1 LEPHAAHRSLTVANP
16 DAPVF
21 SPPLLRNFNGM
32 LRFRTYGKWVGA
44 LVILL
49 VIAQLGLPFLFQTRR
64 MRAYLL
70 THLEKSFGRPVEAR
84 GFSMDLLP
92 FPRVD
97 VEGVSIGE
105 NPSFGQEYFL
115 RADRLTA
122 SVRWLGLLRGHFDF
136 GTISLLRPSLILVRN
151 EQGRWN
157 LEGWLPPA
165 QSKPSPAAISYGP
178 QSPADSGN
186 HLQKIEFDEGRI
198 NFKTGDEKRPFAFT
212 NVSGSVE
219 QMSPGRW
226 QLRLEAQPWRSGIPL
241 QSTGILQVRGEVAG
255 TSARLQPAEIQVHW
269 DKVSI
274 ADLFRMITGNDY
286 GVRGAFALDGSAS
299 VGKPDSGELAAPGAW
314 KFSLHAN
321 AGKIH
326 RWDLTERGD
335 NPAISISLQ
344 GLWDVA
350 AGEARAD
357 SLTLDLP
364 HSHFVGAAKLK
375 TTGMSDWNLRVEDSG
390 IQAQDL
396 LAWYRAFQPDV
407 AEGLEARQLF
417 KASFALRGFPLS
429 WEDVQISS
437 ASGELRLPGFSS
449 PLRVGPVL
457 GAAHNNFFELLP
469 VQISLES
476 AKKESAAKPE
486 KLPAKIVVA
495 PAGQLEVRLRDDF
508 IDGKGSLRVTGKL
521 DDANDF
527 FKAAAA
533 FGQTLNRGWEITGGT
548 AGSVA
553 REWEHGAANGR
564 WSGSLTFTKAQLQAA
579 GLNLPLKLEDARL
592 EWKNGHRSATVAR
605 AAAFGATWSGS
616 ISDATALDDS
626 AGNNWKFQL
635 HADHLDA
642 ADLDLWFGPRAR
654 PNWLQRLLP
663 SLLGKSDSGARPSEL
678 LRRVTAEGELEADSL
693 SIEKIKLAHARAHVA
708 FRDLHLEVRDAEAG
722 WAGGAAR
729 GSVSAVF
736 SVPPKYEISAEV
748 EGVSLSELPWSAHWA
763 EYWSGIASGKLHLT
777 TSGVGRDA
785 LVAQLAA
792 TGELHLKNLELR
804 GWDVG
809 ASMETGALQ
818 AGNSR
823 WALADGEFTIA
834 DRALHFDSLSL
845 ENQRAKTRLDG
856 TLDFAQ
862 DLKLTFAPAATDKRV
877 AKSAVAARLFQLRG
891 PMEKPVASVE
901 VTPVTQARKQ
911 Q

>member
-1 LEPHAAHRSLTVANP
+1 MP
-16 DAPVF
+16 
-21 SPPLLRNFNGM
+21 
-32 LRFRTYGKWVGA
+32 RFRTYGKWVGA

-49 VIAQLGLPFLFQTRR
+49 VLAQLGLPFLFQTGR

-70 THLEKSFGRPVEAR
+70 THLERSFGRPVEAR
-84 GFSMDLLP
+84 GFSMDILP

-105 NPSFGQEYFL
+105 NPAFGHEYFL

-136 GTISLLRPSLILVRN
+136 GTISLSRPSLILVRN

-165 QSKPSPAAISYGP
+165 QSKASPATISYGP
-178 QSPADSGN
+178 QIPVSSGN
-186 HLQKIEFDEGRI
+186 HLQKIEFDDGRI
-198 NFKTGDEKRPFAFT
+198 NFKTGDEKRPFAFIG
-212 NVSGSVE
+212 VSGSVE

-226 QLRLEAQPWRSGIPL
+226 QLRLEAQPWRSGVPL
-241 QSTGILQVRGEVAG
+241 QSTGILQVRGEIAG

-269 DKVSI
+269 GNVSI

-299 VGKPDSGELAAPGAW
+299 VGKPDTGKPAPPGAW
-314 KFSLHAN
+314 KFSLHAS
-321 AGKIH
+321 AARIH
-326 RWDLTERGD
+326 RWDLTERSD
-335 NPAISISLQ
+335 NPGVNLNLK

-364 HSHFVGAAKLK
+364 HSHFEGLARLK
-375 TTGMSDWNLRVEDSG
+375 TAGMSEWNLRVENSG

-417 KASFALRGFPLS
+417 KASFALRGFPLN

-437 ASGELRLPGFSS
+437 VSGELHLPGSPR
-449 PLRVGPVL
+449 PLRIGPVL

-469 VQISLES
+469 VQLTLES
-476 AKKESAAKPE
+476 PRKENSARPE
-486 KLPAKIVVA
+486 KTPLKTGVGST
-495 PAGQLEVRLRDDF
+495 GQLEVRLRDDF

-521 DDANDF
+521 DDAGDF

-548 AGSVA
+548 AGSIT
-553 REWEHGAANGR
+553 REWEHGVANGR
-564 WSGSLTFTKAQLQAA
+564 WSGSLTFSKAQLQAA
-579 GLNLPLKLEDARL
+579 GLNLPLRLEDARL
-592 EWKNGHRSATVAR
+592 EWKNGRRNATIAR
-605 AAAFGATWSGS
+605 ASAFGATWSGS
-616 ISDATALDDS
+616 ISDAPALDDS
-626 AGNNWKFQL
+626 AGNSWKFQL

-642 ADLDLWFGPRAR
+642 TDLDLWFGPRAR

-663 SLLGKSDSGARPSEL
+663 SLLGKSDSNAKPSEL

-708 FRDLHLEVRDAEAG
+708 FHDLHLEVRDAEAE
-722 WAGGAAR
+722 WAGGTTR
-729 GSVSAVF
+729 GSISAVF
-736 SVPPKYEISAEV
+736 SVPPQYEISAAV
-748 EGVSLSELPWSAHWA
+748 DRVSLSELPWSVRWA

-785 LVAQLAA
+785 LVSQLAA
-792 TGELHLKNLELR
+792 SGDLQVKNLELR

-809 ASMETGALQ
+809 ASIDTGTLHT
-818 AGNSR
+818 GSSH
-823 WALADGEFTIA
+823 WASAEGEFTIE
-834 DRALHFDSLSL
+834 DRALHLDSVSL
-845 ENQRAKTRLDG
+845 ENLHVKTRLEG
-856 TLDFAQ
+856 TLNFSQ
-862 DLKLTFAPAATDKRV
+862 DLNLTFAPAPTDKRA
-877 AKSAVAARLFQLRG
+877 AKSAVAPRLFQLRG
-891 PMEKPVASVE
+891 PMEKPVGAVE
-901 VTPVTQARKQ
+901 ITPVTQARKQ